1 MGVLRDTSNKFYVD
15 VNSNPGV
22 WTEFYTELDAEIV
35 RATFV
40 ALAPFDTYLEAQNF
54 ADKLRAMDNI
64 DEWVAQSNPNF
75 DDMSFRW
82 LLDLE
87 STSILYLHAKIR
99 HLERKLDELFGEN
112 LHLGELLHQAID
124 GDSGWDELGFGDD
137 FDPGEG
143 GVPCRFVPQPPRL
156 SPGYRREPP
165 APDPE

>member
-1 MGVLRDTSNKFYVD
+1 VGVLRDTSNKFYVD

-22 WTEFYTELDAEIV
+22 WTEFYTELYEEIV

-54 ADKLRAMDNI
+54 ADELRAMDNI

-75 DDMSFRW
+75 DDISHRW

-87 STSILYLHAKIR
+87 STSALYLIAKIR
-99 HLERKLDELFGEN
+99 HLEQLARDLKNANMELQLKLDRIRYGREP
-112 LHLGELLHQAID
+112 
-124 GDSGWDELGFGDD
+124 GDD

-143 GVPCRFVPQPPRL
+143 GVPCPLVPQPPRL